1 MSSKMPASY
10 EQPMAHGPTKQ
21 STGNYKGPKKD
32 KHENRDKGDK
42 QKKKQADSWVQLPKR
57 K

>member
-1 MSSKMPASY
+1 MS
-10 EQPMAHGPTKQ
+10 HGPTKQ

-32 KHENRDKGDK
+32 KHENRDKGDN
-42 QKKKQADSWVQLPKR
+42 QKKKQDSSWKQQTKPK